1 MSNCNGHR
9 WSKFWWADWQSDAA
23 LRMCSLGARG
33 LWMELLCLAHEAEP
47 VGQVLVNGRQ
57 PTPRQL
63 AAIVGASER
72 EVTRYLTE
80 LEEAGVFSRTE
91 NGAIFSRRMVKDAA
105 QSEAGREAVSKRW
118 SKKPTHA
125 NGEDPNS
132 LPNRSANTEPST
144 RSLEAESEAEER
156 NPPQPSH
163 AVGGGRRADFSNPRA
178 LGTNPRAQET
188 NPRVVGLNPRAKPK
202 YRNGFIQS
210 IENDVLAKRNGKSV
224 SASEAID
231 AIWLAIGEVKHAH

>member
-33 LWMELLCLAHEAEP
+33 LWMELLCLAHEADP

-80 LEEAGVFSRTE
+80 LEEAGVFSRAE

-105 QSEAGREAVSKRW
+105 QSEVGREAVSKRW
-118 SKKPTHA
+118 SKKPNHT

-144 RSLEAESEAEER
+144 RSLEAESESER
-156 NPPQPSH
+156 NPPQPSRQ
-163 AVGGGRRADFSNPRA
+163 AGGGRRADGLNPRA
-178 LGTNPRAQET
+178 LGTNPRALET
-188 NPRVVGLNPRAKPK
+188 NPRELGVNPRAKPK
-202 YRNGFIQS
+202 YRNGFIQL
-210 IENDVLAKRNGKSV
+210 IENDVMAARQRG
-224 SASEAID
+224 EAVD
-231 AIWLAIGEVKHAH
+231 AAWWQDIGEMKRVN